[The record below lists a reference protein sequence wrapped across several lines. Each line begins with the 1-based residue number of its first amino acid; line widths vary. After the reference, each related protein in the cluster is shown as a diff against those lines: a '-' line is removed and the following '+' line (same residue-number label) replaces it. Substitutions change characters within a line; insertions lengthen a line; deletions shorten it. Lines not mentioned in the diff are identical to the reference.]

1 MQRPHDGGTVE
12 RVLGTLRQLIHPL
25 PGTPFAKLTERGIY
39 DAEGRAVL
47 TLAEL
52 EKWFTIAITHKWLR
66 VLPISLTDCKV

>member
-12 RVLGTLRQLIHPL
+12 RVLGTLMQLIHQL
-25 PGTPFAKLTERGIY
+25 PGTTFSNLTERGIY

-52 EKWFTIAITHKWLR
+52 EKW
-66 VLPISLTDCKV
+66 